1 MAFVVDLSRPKSV
14 VAVFSTHL
22 FCFCCFRLLPAFT
35 WFACV
40 VFSPCTNRRRWIQG
54 EFAIIL
60 LFHRHLSAIVIS
72 CDEKKWN
79 EKKCVNRNRFEICV
93 KLLNTKVTEKSRSI
107 FILYIVIIRKSV
119 RLVLQEK
126 KNARVAKK
134 ERKTPNTESLVTE
147 ESPKLIILLKIVH
160 YLSQE

>member
-1 MAFVVDLSRPKSV
+1 MKSSLLIAFLREKMAFVVDLSRPKSV
-14 VAVFSTHL
+14 VAVFSAHL

-40 VFSPCTNRRRWIQG
+40 VFSPCTNRRRWTPSG

-60 LFHRHLSAIVIS
+60 LFHRHLSAIVVS
-72 CDEKKWN
+72 CDKKMKWK
-79 EKKCVNRNRFEICV
+79 EMWNRFEICV

-134 ERKTPNTESLVTE
+134 ERKNTERRKPRHRRIS
-147 ESPKLIILLKIVH
+147 
-160 YLSQE
+160 

>member
-14 VAVFSTHL
+14 AVAVFWTHL

-35 WFACV
+35 WFAC
-40 VFSPCTNRRRWIQG
+40 FYPRRICNYFIISSPLVGDCRLVWQ
-54 EFAIIL
+54 
-60 LFHRHLSAIVIS
+60 
-72 CDEKKWN
+72 KKWN

-126 KNARVAKK
+126 KNACVAKK
-134 ERKTPNTESLVTE
+134 ERKNTERRKPRHRRIS
-147 ESPKLIILLKIVH
+147 
-160 YLSQE
+160 